1 MELGK
6 KREWMES
13 LYEGSEA
20 REFFESASKEYPHLR
35 APIADCWVQVMNE
48 QSYEGDIRV
57 NQILGLLEQH
67 TELVK
72 YTLGY
77 FGGSGSIRVSLEGK

>member
-1 MELGK
+1 MELGR

-13 LYEGSEA
+13 LYAGSEA
-20 REFFESASKEYPHLR
+20 REFFESASQEYPQHRSL
-35 APIADCWVQVMNE
+35 IADCWVEVMNE
-48 QSYEGDIRV
+48 QSHEGDIRV
-57 NQILGLLEQH
+57 HQILGLMAQH
-67 TELVK
+67 AELVK